1 MELCESRQIPVLF
14 ITVPMYYKHI
24 HNYDSWEIRLKEE
37 LQKYPNHK
45 WLNLQAPYDTVI
57 YTPDKFE
64 DTYTENQ
71 HLSNSGM
78 IVTAYKLS
86 EFIENNYPNLL
97 PDRSK
102 ETAWINDFKTTD
114 YFAYNQN
121 ITSAPRS
128 REGRSSTSGRGA
140 YLCPVRDYGRR
151 CAFRLCPTARRSRA
165 WSRLSRRCGPAA
177 WSGEGGKTSRTT
189 GLIIKG

>member
-1 MELCESRQIPVLF
+1 VLF

-128 REGRSSTSGRGA
+128 REGRSSTSGRG
-140 YLCPVRDYGRR
+140 
-151 CAFRLCPTARRSRA
+151 PTSARSGTMA
-165 WSRLSRRCGPAA
+165 DDVPFASALLPGGPEHGADFPGDA
-177 WSGEGGKTSRTT
+177 GPPPGAEKAGKPRE
-189 GLIIKG
+189 LLD